1 MLKIFSIYCTALVI
15 LLAVA
20 NHNGYVFTSMLTG
33 SQKADKTANH
43 YHK

>member
-1 MLKIFSIYCTALVI
+1 MLKMFTIYCTVLVI

-20 NHNGYVFTSMLTG
+20 NHNGYVFTSTLTS
-33 SQKADKTANH
+33 SQKADKAANH